1 MSSNKILDRDLDQLR
16 SLIEN
21 MIEETK
27 IQYANSYLVIK
38 EENKLIDAQKV
49 IEHDKIINDMQNE
62 FTSIALWKIS
72 KQKLVAKDLRLAIG
86 GILITRE
93 IERIADYSKGI
104 SKFFIHYKPNEK
116 HLLTISELYELVVE
130 MLDIFSDIF
139 ENLKVDKEQ
148 QVLSLEEKINT
159 KFRSFYDQ
167 LIDDIRQKTTKSEA
181 EEIAAVLKQMFNLER
196 AGDHLLNVQEIINF
210 IKTSKFIEKTE
221 KINK

>member
-104 SKFFIHYKPNEK
+104 SKFFIYYKPNEK
-116 HLLTISELYELVVE
+116 HLLMISELYELVVE

>member
-27 IQYANSYLVIK
+27 IQYANSYQVIK
-38 EENKLIDAQKV
+38 EENKLFDAQRV
-49 IEHDKIINDMQNE
+49 VEHDKIINDMQSE

-93 IERIADYSKGI
+93 IERIADYSKAI
-104 SKFFIHYKPNEK
+104 SKFFIYYKPNQK
-116 HLLTISELYELVVE
+116 HLLMISELYELVVE

-139 ENLKVDKEQ
+139 SHLKEDKEQ
-148 QVLSLEEKINT
+148 EVLNLEEKINQ

-167 LIDDIRQKTTKSEA
+167 LIDDIRQKTTKAEA

-210 IKTSKFIEKTE
+210 IKTSKFIEKSE

>member
-27 IQYANSYLVIK
+27 IQYANSYQVIK
-38 EENKLIDAQKV
+38 EENKLFDAQRV
-49 IEHDKIINDMQNE
+49 VEHDKIINDMQNE

-93 IERIADYSKGI
+93 IERIADYSKAI
-104 SKFFIHYKPNEK
+104 SKFFIYYKPNQK
-116 HLLTISELYELVVE
+116 HLLMISELYELVVE

-139 ENLKVDKEQ
+139 SHLKEDKEQ
-148 QVLSLEEKINT
+148 EVLNLEEKINQ

-167 LIDDIRQKTTKSEA
+167 LIDDIRQKTTKAEA

-210 IKTSKFIEKTE
+210 IKTSKFIEKSE